1 MCGKSGEGLVKNDQ
15 SLYDALRQQRASG
28 KPDTEGKMARPRQSI
43 IEYRSYN
50 LSGEIP
56 LMIHN
61 RMNWQISPVRSSRL
75 HVHNCFE
82 IGMCFFGGGKISFG
96 EEEIPFREGDV
107 LFVGRNVPHTTWS
120 APDTGSTWKYIHV
133 DPEALLGEETL
144 RTAEDPERFGR
155 MLTDCHMLLSSA
167 EQPWAMQLA
176 QKIEEEAA
184 RRESGC
190 FHCIHGLC
198 EVLFFRLFRLF
209 ADGKEH
215 QVNPYTLSALSP
227 ALDYVNRHYLEQFSQ
242 DQLALE
248 CHMSPT
254 HFRRRFQQQFGTNP
268 LSYLHQVRI
277 AKSCELL
284 RETADNISRIAEAVG
299 YTSLSCF
306 NRHFY
311 EQNQCTPTE
320 WRGRGRDVPR
330 ATVIGLAGWDRPE
343 TSDEIEA
350 RNRTD
355 RSDGV

>member
-1 MCGKSGEGLVKNDQ
+1 
-15 SLYDALRQQRASG
+15 
-28 KPDTEGKMARPRQSI
+28 
-43 IEYRSYN
+43 
-50 LSGEIP
+50 
-56 LMIHN
+56 
-61 RMNWQISPVRSSRL
+61 
-75 HVHNCFE
+75 
-82 IGMCFFGGGKISFG
+82 
-96 EEEIPFREGDV
+96 
-107 LFVGRNVPHTTWS
+107 
-120 APDTGSTWKYIHV
+120 
-133 DPEALLGEETL
+133 
-144 RTAEDPERFGR
+144 
-155 MLTDCHMLLSSA
+155 
-167 EQPWAMQLA
+167 MQLA

-215 QVNPYTLSALSP
+215 QANPYTLSALSP
-227 ALDYVNRHYLEQFSQ
+227 ALDYVNRHYMEQFSQ